1 MAEIISGMSSDPL
14 GYFARMHQRSVALVH
29 HVLRNDPVAAAVL
42 LSEVEGTDAAAAQII
57 SLAQL
62 CGLILAQLPAGERES
77 LINKTAMALAAAA
90 AES

>member
-1 MAEIISGMSSDPL
+1 M
-14 GYFARMHQRSVALVH
+14 
-29 HVLRNDPVAAAVL
+29 L

>member
-62 CGLILAQLPAGERES
+62 PAGERES